1 MRNDKVSQNDHLA
14 GVVAQVAE
22 PLCDDQGFELVHV
35 EIASVNRETV
45 VRLFLDK
52 PGGITLD
59 DCVQVSRELGDLME
73 IQIPSLGRYRL
84 EVSSPG
90 PKRPLKKKE
99 DFERFAGERVRI
111 ETCDTIE
118 GQRKFTGV
126 LEKIND
132 DSVEIAVDNK
142 RITIPDLSIDKARL
156 AGQ

>member
-1 MRNDKVSQNDHLA
+1 MQNDHLT
-14 GVVAQVAE
+14 GRVTEVAE
-22 PLCDDQGFELVHV
+22 PLCEDEGFELVHV
-35 EIASVNRETV
+35 EIASVNRETI

-73 IQIPSLGRYRL
+73 VQIPTLGKYRL

-90 PKRPLKKKE
+90 PKRPLKKKD
-99 DFERFAGERVRI
+99 DFKRFAGHRIRV
-111 ETCDTIE
+111 ETRDPIE
-118 GQRKFTGV
+118 GQKKFTGV

-132 DSVEIAVDNK
+132 DSVEIAVDGK
-142 RITIPDLSIDKARL
+142 RITIPDLSIENARL